1 MKCSED
7 KHEWKL
13 VGVANNRQLGTNDR
27 IMEKVEKIKRFA
39 SEATKITASQQMS
52 TDDGTEVQS
61 LRDAFQER
69 EQELQQQVEEAQQQ
83 IQAVRIEAE
92 VIYDLWALIINYNVM
107 FLQFK

>member
-7 KHEWKL
+7 KNEWKL

-27 IMEKVEKIKRFA
+27 IMEKVGKIKQFVR
-39 SEATKITASQQMS
+39 EAAKITASQQMS
-52 TDDGTEVQS
+52 DDGTEVQS

-83 IQAVRIEAE
+83 IQAVRTEAE
-92 VIYDLWALIINYNVM
+92 VIRLYM
-107 FLQFK
+107 TCGH